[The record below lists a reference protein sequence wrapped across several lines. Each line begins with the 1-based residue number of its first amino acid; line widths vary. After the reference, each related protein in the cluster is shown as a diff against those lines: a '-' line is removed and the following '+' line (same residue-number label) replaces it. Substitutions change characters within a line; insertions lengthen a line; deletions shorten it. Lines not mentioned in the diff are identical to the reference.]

1 MKQMSLGCTL
11 LFVPILSFGQEV
23 QTASPIFLAA
33 RTAQLIVEVI
43 GAKSQKPS
51 FNAEINRI
59 LRLAGGTKLWANY
72 RYMPGPN
79 ADIIVKIQEDQ
90 TLVGYETI
98 SLTASFRQRTCES
111 GLTADRTYFIL

>member
-1 MKQMSLGCTL
+1 MKQMSLVCTL

-43 GAKSQKPS
+43 GAKSQNPS

-59 LRLAGGTKLWANY
+59 LRCLVERRRGIAGRPRGGATQ
-72 RYMPGPN
+72 R
-79 ADIIVKIQEDQ
+79 
-90 TLVGYETI
+90 
-98 SLTASFRQRTCES
+98 SL
-111 GLTADRTYFIL
+111 